1 MELLIPLSER
11 NGPFFR
17 QIYLGL
23 RQAILAGTLRS
34 GDRLPSTREMAEK
47 LQVSRTVALLAYDQL
62 LAEGYIIGRHGSGT
76 YVSEGLNLERRKQS
90 APVARLRLSKFGH
103 YAEETVSPVAHS
115 LRRPLPRYDFAY
127 GRTDMEIFPIAA
139 WRRILLR
146 NERRAALRDLDYGP
160 AAGNSNLQEAIAA
173 HVRKSRAVVCEPSQ
187 VIIVNGAQQAIDLAV
202 RVLLERGDRVA
213 IEDPQYRGARH
224 ALFAAGIRLCP
235 VPVDRDGVVTS
246 RLPGHAR
253 AAFVTPS
260 HQLPTGAV
268 LTLSRRLELLAWAKH
283 QNAIIVEDDY
293 DGEFRYEGQP
303 LESLQGLDPEGRVIY
318 IGTFSRTIF
327 PSLRIGYLIAPKS
340 LVSAFAAA
348 KWLCDRHTGTLEQ
361 RTLAEFIASGMYERH
376 LHQVRRRNT
385 SRRQALLDA
394 VHKHIGNR
402 AEITGEG
409 AGAHIVLWPKRRV
422 QEETVIT
429 KAIERGVGI
438 YGVAAYYL
446 RKPARPGF
454 MIGYSRM
461 KEADIREGIR
471 RLSELLQF

>member
-1 MELLIPLSER
+1 MELLIPLSEH
-11 NGPFFR
+11 NGPLFR

-23 RQAILAGTLRS
+23 RQAILTGTLRS

-47 LQVSRTVALLAYDQL
+47 LQVSRTVVLLAYDQL
-62 LAEGYIIGRHGSGT
+62 LAEGFITGRHGSGT

-90 APVARLRLSKFGH
+90 APAARLHLSNFGQ
-103 YAEETVSPVAHS
+103 YAEETVSPVVHS
-115 LRRPLPRYDFAY
+115 LRLSPPLRYDFAY
-127 GRTDMEIFPIAA
+127 GRTDMEIFPLAA

-146 NERRAALRDLDYGP
+146 NERKAALRDLDYGP

-173 HVRKSRAVVCEPSQ
+173 HARKSRAVVCDPSQ
-187 VIIVNGAQQAIDLAV
+187 VIIVNGAQQAIDLVV

-224 ALFAAGIRLCP
+224 ALLAAGTRLCP
-235 VPVDRDGVVTS
+235 VSVDRDGIITS
-246 RLPGHAR
+246 KLPDPAR

-260 HQLPTGAV
+260 HQLPTGVV
-268 LTLSRRLELLAWAKH
+268 LTLSRRLELLAWARRH
-283 QNAIIVEDDY
+283 NAIIVEDDY

-361 RTLAEFIASGMYERH
+361 RTLAEFITSGMYERH
-376 LHQVRRRNT
+376 LHHLRRRNT
-385 SRRQALLDA
+385 SRRRALLNTID
-394 VHKHIGNR
+394 KYIGNR
-402 AEITGEG
+402 AEITGAG
-409 AGAHIVLWPKRRV
+409 AGAHIVLWPKRHI
-422 QEETVIT
+422 QEEVLIA
-429 KAIERGVGI
+429 KAAARDVGI
-438 YGVAAYYL
+438 YGIASYFL
-446 RKPARPGF
+446 KKPARPGF
-454 MIGYSRM
+454 VIGYSRM
-461 KEADIREGIR
+461 KEADIREGMR
-471 RLSELLQF
+471 RLSEIL